1 MIKKQIKKAIIMSL
15 ILRMTIGMGQL
26 ADAYTIDKGYITL
39 KADSFKNIGNIEN
52 DGIKTN
58 TTTINESVRYFFDGI
73 MKL

>member
-1 MIKKQIKKAIIMSL
+1 MSL
-15 ILRMTIGMGQL
+15 ILEMTTGMGQL
-26 ADAYTIDKGYITL
+26 TDAYTIDKGYITL